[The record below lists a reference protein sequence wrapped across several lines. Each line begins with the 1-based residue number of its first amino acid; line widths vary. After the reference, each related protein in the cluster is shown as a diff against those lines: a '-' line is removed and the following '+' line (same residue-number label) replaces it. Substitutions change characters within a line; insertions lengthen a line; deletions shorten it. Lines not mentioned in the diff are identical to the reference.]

1 MNRSE
6 IKLNYGYKTPTEMR
20 NQVSLIGKAVRLE
33 RIMNRKTKRT
43 IIVPMDHGMSVGP
56 IKGLED
62 MKAMVDMVAEGGADA
77 VLGHLG
83 LPIYG
88 HRKSGKDVGLIIHL
102 SASTSLGPYPNSKV
116 LVTMVDEA
124 IKIGADAVSVHI
136 NIGDE
141 NEANMLQTLGQVS
154 RECREW
160 GMPLLAMMYPRGKK
174 ITDEHNVEYV
184 KIAARVAAEFGV
196 DIVKTNYTGSIE
208 TFKEVTRGCGAP
220 VIIAGG
226 PKKGTTEDL
235 LQTIKDSL
243 EAGGAGVAIGRN
255 IFQAENPTKMVC
267 AIYRIVHENW
277 EVSEALKEM
286 K

>member
-1 MNRSE
+1 M
-6 IKLNYGYKTPTEMR
+6 
-20 NQVSLIGKAVRLE
+20 SLIGKAIRLE
-33 RIMNRKTKRT
+33 RILNRKTKRT
-43 IIVPMDHGMSVGP
+43 LIVPMDHGMSVGP

-62 MKAMVDMVAEGGADA
+62 MGEIETMKSMVDQVAEGGADA

-102 SASTSLGPYPNSKV
+102 SASTSLGPAPNSKI
-116 LVTMVDEA
+116 LVTTVDEA

-141 NEANMLQTLGQVS
+141 NEAEMLRTLGMVS

-174 ITDEHNVEYV
+174 IDDEHDVKYV
-184 KIAARVAAEFGV
+184 KIVARVAAELGA
-196 DIVKTNYTGSIE
+196 DIVKTNYTGSVE

-226 PKKGTTEDL
+226 PKKGTDEDL
-235 LQTIKDSL
+235 LHTIKDSL

-255 IFQAENPTKMVC
+255 IFQADNPTKIVR
-267 AIYRIVHENW
+267 AIKRVVHESW
-277 EVSEALKEM
+277 EVSEALKEL

>member
-1 MNRSE
+1 M
-6 IKLNYGYKTPTEMR
+6 
-20 NQVSLIGKAVRLE
+20 SLIGKAVRLE
-33 RIMNRKTKRT
+33 RIMNRQDGRT

-56 IKGLED
+56 IAGLENL
-62 MKAMVDMVAEGGADA
+62 KAMVDKVAEGGADA

-83 LPIYG
+83 LPLYG

-102 SASTSLGPYPNSKV
+102 SASTSLGPRPNSKV
-116 LVTMVDEA
+116 LVTQVDEA
-124 IKIGADAVSVHI
+124 IKIGADGVSVHI

-141 NEANMLQTLGQVS
+141 NEDDMLQTLGKVS
-154 RECREW
+154 RDCREW

-174 ITDEHNVEYV
+174 ITDEHNIEYV
-184 KIAARVAAEFGV
+184 KIVARVAAELGV

-208 TFKEVTRGCGAP
+208 SFKEVVTGCGAP

-226 PKKGTTEDL
+226 PKKGSTEDL
-235 LQTIKDSL
+235 LSTIKESL

-255 IFQAENPTKMVC
+255 IFQARDPIKMTR
-267 AIYRIVHENW
+267 AINHVVHENW
-277 EVSEALKEM
+277 EVSEALKDL

>member
-1 MNRSE
+1 M
-6 IKLNYGYKTPTEMR
+6 
-20 NQVSLIGKAVRLE
+20 SLIGKAIRLE
-33 RIMNRKTKRT
+33 RIINRETKRT

-62 MKAMVDMVAEGGADA
+62 MGGSDTMKSMVDQVAEGGADA

-102 SASTSLGPYPNSKV
+102 SASTSLGPSPNSKI
-116 LVTMVDEA
+116 LVTTVEEA
-124 IKIGADAVSVHI
+124 IKIGADACSIHI

-141 NEANMLQTLGQVS
+141 NEAEMLRTLGTVS
-154 RECREW
+154 RNCREW
-160 GMPLLAMMYPRGKK
+160 GFPLLAMMYPRGKK
-174 ITDEHNVEYV
+174 IEDEHNVEHV
-184 KIAARVAAEFGV
+184 KIVARVAAELGV

-208 TFKEVTRGCGAP
+208 TFKEVTKGCGAP

-226 PKKGTTEDL
+226 PKKETTEEL

-243 EAGGAGVAIGRN
+243 EAGGVGVAIGRN
-255 IFQAENPTKMVC
+255 IFQAENPTKVVR
-267 AIYRIVHENW
+267 AIYRVVHENW
-277 EVSEALKEM
+277 GVSEALKEL